1 MAGEARELPGS
12 WFWRGAGEFEP
23 TRCWTWYGAVG
34 YGGAARCR
42 RGGDSLLATYGARA
56 HHGSEPSIGCVTRLR
71 LD

>member
-42 RGGDSLLATYGARA
+42 LVACDIRRTMIQSR
-56 HHGSEPSIGCVTRLR
+56 RLGPG
-71 LD
+71 